1 MTALTMTV
9 DDLFDVPESP
19 MRRHLLLLAGVA
31 AVAAVIVAAWGALSI
46 GSHTPVS
53 RIQIEGRLTRLK
65 SSDIEAVLRPLVD
78 RQFGALDLAAA
89 KQAVEALPWTS
100 RASVERVWPATVRVR
115 VWERTPAARWG
126 DDALPD
132 SDARVFKPAANEEI
146 GRAHV

>member
-1 MTALTMTV
+1 MIRRPPRSTRTDT
-9 DDLFDVPESP
+9 LFPYTTLFRS
-19 MRRHLLLLAGVA
+19 
-31 AVAAVIVAAWGALSI
+31 ALSI

-100 RASVERVWPATVRVR
+100 RASVERVWPATVRVS
-115 VWERTPAARWG
+115 VWERPPAARWG
-126 DDALPD
+126 DDALQIGT
-132 SDARVFKPAANEEI
+132 AACRGRVWQS
-146 GRAHV
+146 V